1 MVEPGRAWSVWD
13 GPILYLQV
21 VSMTSRSSLL
31 SRRPLV
37 AVAGSVALAASTLA
51 AAPSATAGGD
61 SGGSGG
67 PTVVAHGLNSPRQLS
82 FGPHGALYVTEAGN
96 GGNGT
101 CVTGPTGE
109 VCFGRTGSVTRIKH
123 GSQHRVLRHL
133 PSLAAADGSDPIGP
147 ADILVGRHGRYV
159 LSLGIGQDTT
169 NRAKL
174 GKQGRRLGTWVT
186 GR

>member
-1 MVEPGRAWSVWD
+1 
-13 GPILYLQV
+13 
-21 VSMTSRSSLL
+21 MTSRSSLL

-82 FGPHGALYVTEAGN
+82 FGPHGALYVTEAGT
-96 GGNGT
+96 GGSGP
-101 CVTGPTGE
+101 CVTGETGK

-123 GSQHRVLRHL
+123 GSQHPVLRHP
-133 PSLAAADGSDPIGP
+133 PSLAGGGRAEPPGP
-147 ADILVGRHGRYV
+147 APIPGRRARGHRP
-159 LSLGIGQDTT
+159 SLG
-169 NRAKL
+169 
-174 GKQGRRLGTWVT
+174 
-186 GR
+186 